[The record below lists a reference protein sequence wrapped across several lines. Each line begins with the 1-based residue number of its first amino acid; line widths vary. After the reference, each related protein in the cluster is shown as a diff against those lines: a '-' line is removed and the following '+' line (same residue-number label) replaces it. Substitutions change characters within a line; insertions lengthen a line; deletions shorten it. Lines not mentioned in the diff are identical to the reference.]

1 MSADTLIKISPII
14 GGTILI
20 IICLIAILRNP
31 AVSNSFA
38 VLLAFGAMLFVIP
51 ALSVFN
57 FKGLGVEFS
66 GQAATTGQ
74 VTEQAAGI
82 NARLEDIKA
91 GIADI
96 EKRIAPSAASS
107 VGAAPS
113 PKYGANRNSTVLVV
127 YPANPKATSL
137 AKQMENDLLKKGYQA
152 TSVFSDY
159 SELGDANKG
168 PAGSVRYIY
177 TDATAPVAAS
187 IKQVLKIDSA
197 GLSALP
203 DDVRSQMSA
212 DVQIL
217 LFLVLRLHMQV
228 LQMQILQNQGLAF
241 IGAGLSAMKSDL
253 PSVIS
258 FIDTAK
264 HHSLSSR

>member
-31 AVSNSFA
+31 AVSTSFA

-113 PKYGANRNSTVLVV
+113 PEYGANRNSTVLVV

-187 IKQVLKIDSA
+187 IKQVLKTDSA

>member
-20 IICLIAILRNP
+20 IVCLVAILRNP
-31 AVSNSFA
+31 GVSNTFA
-38 VLLAFGAMLFVIP
+38 VLLAFGALLFVIP
-51 ALSVFN
+51 ALSIFN

-96 EKRIAPSAASS
+96 EKRIAPAQGST

-113 PKYGANRNSTVLVV
+113 AEYGANRSSTVLVV
-127 YPANPKATSL
+127 YPADPKAKSL
-137 AKQMENDLLKKGYQA
+137 AKQIENDLLKKGYQA

-159 SELGDANKG
+159 SELSDANRG
-168 PAGSVRYIY
+168 PAGSVRYVY
-177 TDATAPVAAS
+177 TTATAQVAAS
-187 IKQVLKIDSA
+187 VKQLLKTDSA

-203 DDVRSQMSA
+203 DDVRTQMSA

-217 LFLVLRLHMQV
+217 LF
-228 LQMQILQNQGLAF
+228 
-241 IGAGLSAMKSDL
+241 
-253 PSVIS
+253 
-258 FIDTAK
+258 
-264 HHSLSSR
+264 

>member
-113 PKYGANRNSTVLVV
+113 PEYGANRNSTVLVV
-127 YPANPKATSL
+127 YPANPKAKSL
-137 AKQMENDLLKKGYQA
+137 AKQMENDLLKNGYQA

-168 PAGSVRYIY
+168 RR
-177 TDATAPVAAS
+177 DRFATSTPMRRP
-187 IKQVLKIDSA
+187 Q
-197 GLSALP
+197 
-203 DDVRSQMSA
+203 
-212 DVQIL
+212 L
-217 LFLVLRLHMQV
+217 L
-228 LQMQILQNQGLAF
+228 
-241 IGAGLSAMKSDL
+241 L
-253 PSVIS
+253 PS
-258 FIDTAK
+258 
-264 HHSLSSR
+264 SRC

>member
-1 MSADTLIKISPII
+1 MRRPTSADTLIKISPII

-20 IICLIAILRNP
+20 IVCLIAILRNP

-51 ALSVFN
+51 ALSIFN

-74 VTEQAAGI
+74 ITEQAAGI

-96 EKRIAPSAASS
+96 EKRIAPTVGAVAVAAAPAAS
-107 VGAAPS
+107 AE
-113 PKYGANRNSTVLVV
+113 YGANRNSTVLVV
-127 YPANPKATSL
+127 YPANPKAKSL
-137 AKQMENDLLKKGYQA
+137 AKQIENDLLKKGYQA

-159 SELGDANKG
+159 SELSDASKG

-187 IKQVLKIDSA
+187 IKQVLKADSA
-197 GLSALP
+197 SLSALP
-203 DDVRSQMSA
+203 DDVRPQISA

-217 LFLVLRLHMQV
+217 LL
-228 LQMQILQNQGLAF
+228 
-241 IGAGLSAMKSDL
+241 
-253 PSVIS
+253 
-258 FIDTAK
+258 
-264 HHSLSSR
+264 

>member
-20 IICLIAILRNP
+20 IVCLVAILRNP
-31 AVSNSFA
+31 AVSNTFA
-38 VLLAFGAMLFVIP
+38 VLLAFGALLFVIP
-51 ALSVFN
+51 ALSIFN

-91 GIADI
+91 GVADI
-96 EKRIAPSAASS
+96 EKRIAPTAGAVAAS
-107 VGAAPS
+107 APS
-113 PKYGANRNSTVLVV
+113 AEYGANRYSTVLVV
-127 YPANPKATSL
+127 YSADPKAKSL

-159 SELGDANKG
+159 SELSDANKG

-177 TDATAPVAAS
+177 TNATSSVAAS
-187 IKQVLKIDSA
+187 VKQLLKTDSA

-203 DDVRSQMSA
+203 DDVRTQMSA
-212 DVQIL
+212 DVQVL
-217 LFLVLRLHMQV
+217 LF
-228 LQMQILQNQGLAF
+228 
-241 IGAGLSAMKSDL
+241 
-253 PSVIS
+253 
-258 FIDTAK
+258 
-264 HHSLSSR
+264 